1 MVFRQATGSRLV
13 GLGLLLLEIEHELTG
28 IGRMGG
34 VQTVIAALASAL
46 DVSADIF
53 DLWSK
58 SLTLATPTSFTTRPI
73 MQACWLSLLHRFGR
87 MSKLF
92 CSRLL
97 AIFCVGNVGGISRAY

>member
-1 MVFRQATGSRLV
+1 MLFVLLFSIPETKRIRPTPFPSREEGGKATAGPS
-13 GLGLLLLEIEHELTG
+13 
-28 IGRMGG
+28 
-34 VQTVIAALASAL
+34 L

-97 AIFCVGNVGGISRAY
+97 AIFCRGECFVLSL